1 MLELKNIRKT
11 YVVGDFVQ
19 NALNGISVKF
29 RRNEFVAIVGA
40 SGSGK
45 TTTLNIIGGLDRYDD
60 GDLIIKGTS
69 TKKFKDSDWDAYRN
83 TSIGFVFQSYN
94 LITHITVLDNVE
106 MGMTLS
112 GLNASERR
120 TRALEVLTR
129 VGLKDHVHK
138 RPNQLSGGQMQRVA
152 IARAL
157 SNNPEIIMADE
168 PTGAL
173 DSKTSIQIM
182 ELIREIAK
190 DKLVILVTHN
200 AEIAH
205 QYATRIISM
214 KDGNI
219 VDDTNPLTKE
229 EETQKFN
236 YQLKRTA
243 MSFIQALKLSYN
255 NIKTKLKRT
264 LITAFAGSIGI
275 IGVALV
281 LSLSA
286 GLNTQIDALQ
296 GGTLSD
302 FPLLISQ
309 TTTTFSR
316 PADVIVN
323 DDTDSDFPSG
333 TTLFV
338 KDQAVDS
345 VLHNN
350 IFTDDF
356 LDYLG
361 DIDPTLINEVS
372 LAYGVTMNLLT
383 TVDEDQSIA
392 TVSNSNLGWNMLPGN
407 ADFVQN
413 SYDLLAGN
421 YPTDAN
427 ELVLLVDTYN
437 QIDVRVTTALGINPD
452 IAEIDFDDIVGR
464 NLKLIDNDDF
474 YVKNTISGLYY
485 PNVDKQSMFDSVNSL
500 ELTITGIIRLNEEA
514 SSSFLQTRGIYY
526 LPSLTDYALASA
538 NDSLIA
544 SEQMNSSTSV
554 LSGQLLTETQRN
566 ALLKSLGAI
575 TTPSAIRIYSI
586 DFEAK
591 EQVKAYIDAYNE
603 DRDEVD
609 QIVYTDLAE
618 TITST
623 IGSFVD
629 TITYVLVAF
638 IAISLL
644 VSSIMIGIITYISVL
659 ERTKEIGI
667 LRSLGA
673 RKKDISRVFIAETVI
688 VGFVAGMIGVSVA
701 FVLTIPINIVIN
713 RFVPEINNL
722 AQVQPLSAFLLIA
735 ISISLT
741 FIAGLLPSS
750 LAAKKDPVEALRTD

>member
-1 MLELKNIRKT
+1 MLELKNVRKT
-11 YVVGDFVQ
+11 YIVGDFKQ
-19 NALNGISVKF
+19 NALNGISIKF

-69 TKKFKDSDWDAYRN
+69 TKQFKDSDWDAYRN

-112 GLNASERR
+112 GLNPSERR
-120 TRALEVLTR
+120 QRALEVLDR
-129 VGLKDHVHK
+129 VGLSEHVHK

-200 AEIAH
+200 SEIAH
-205 QYATRIISM
+205 QYANRIVQM

-219 VDDTNPLTKE
+219 VDDSNPLIE
-229 EETQKFN
+229 EENTLN
-236 YQLKRTA
+236 YKLKHTA
-243 MSFIQALKLSYN
+243 MSFFQALKLSYN
-255 NIKTKLKRT
+255 NIRTKLKRT

-286 GLNTQIDALQ
+286 GLNVQISDLQ

-302 FPLLISQ
+302 FPLLITQ
-309 TTTTFSR
+309 TTTTFTR
-316 PADVIVN
+316 PADVIIN
-323 DDTDSDFPSG
+323 EDTEDDFPDGS
-333 TTLFV
+333 TVFV
-338 KDQAVDS
+338 RDQAVDN
-345 VLHNN
+345 VTHTN
-350 IFTDDF
+350 IFTDEF
-356 LDYLG
+356 LAYLE
-361 DIDPTLINEVS
+361 DVDSSLINEIS
-372 LAYGVTMNLLT
+372 YGYGVSMNLLT
-383 TVDEDQSIA
+383 QTDEGPIA
-392 TVSNSNLGWNMLPGN
+392 SVSNSSLGWTMLPGN
-407 ADFVQN
+407 SEFVQ
-413 SYDLLAGN
+413 STYDLLAGD
-421 YPTDAN
+421 YPDSYN
-427 ELVLLVDTYN
+427 EVVMLVDTYN
-437 QIDVRVTTALGINPD
+437 QIDVRVTTALGIDPNTEELDFTD
-452 IAEIDFDDIVGR
+452 IIGR
-464 NLKLIDNDDF
+464 ELRLVDNDDY
-474 YVKNTISGLYY
+474 YVKSLITNLYAPNPDKDALFNSPNTTSL
-485 PNVDKQSMFDSVNSL
+485 SV
-500 ELTITGIIRLNEEA
+500 TGIIRLNPEA
-514 SSSFLQTRGIYY
+514 ASSFLQTRGIYY
-526 LPSLTDYALASA
+526 LPDLADFVLGNASTSA
-538 NDSLIA
+538 IAMDQEA
-544 SEQMNSSTSV
+544 SETNVIT
-554 LSGQLLTETQRN
+554 GQLLTTSQKN
-566 ALLKSLGAI
+566 ALLRSFGAD
-575 TTPSAIRIYSI
+575 TMPFTIRIYSV

-591 EQVKAYIDAYNE
+591 EAVKAYIDAYNE
-603 DRDEVD
+603 DLEEVD
-609 QIVYTDLAE
+609 HIIYTDLAE

-638 IAISLL
+638 SAISLL

-673 RKKDISRVFIAETVI
+673 RKRDISRVFIAETVI
-688 VGFVAGMIGVSVA
+688 VGFVAGMMGVSIA
-701 FVLTIPINIVIN
+701 YLLTIPINII
-713 RFVPEINNL
+713 INNL
-722 AQVQPLSAFLLIA
+722 VPDIKNLAQLQFSAGASLIT
-735 ISISLT
+735 ISILLT
-741 FIAGLLPSS
+741 FVAGLIPSS
-750 LAAKKDPVEALRTD
+750 IAAKKDPVEALRTD

>member
-19 NALNGISVKF
+19 NALNGISLKF

-94 LITHITVLDNVE
+94 LITHISVLDNVE

-120 TRALEVLTR
+120 ARALEVLTK
-129 VGLKDHVHK
+129 VGLKDHVNK
-138 RPNQLSGGQMQRVA
+138 KPNQLSGGQMQRVA

-182 ELIREIAK
+182 ELISEIAK

-200 AEIAH
+200 SEIAH
-205 QYATRIISM
+205 QYANRIISM

-219 VDDTNPLTKE
+219 VEDTNPLIDDVDSQ
-229 EETQKFN
+229 ETR

-243 MSFIQALKLSYN
+243 MSFVQALKLSYN

-286 GLNTQIDALQ
+286 GLNTQIDTLQ

-309 TTTTFSR
+309 TTTTFTR

-323 DDTDSDFPSG
+323 DGSEDDFPDG
-333 TTLFV
+333 TTLHV
-338 KDQAVDS
+338 RDQSVDS
-345 VLHNN
+345 VIHTN
-350 IFTDDF
+350 IFTDEF
-356 LDYLG
+356 IDYLN
-361 DIDPTLINEVS
+361 DVDPTLVNEIS
-372 LAYGVTMNLLT
+372 YGYAVTMNLLT
-383 TVDEDQSIA
+383 VLDSDQTIASVTPSSI
-392 TVSNSNLGWNMLPGN
+392 GWSMLPGN
-407 ADFVQN
+407 ADFVEE
-413 SYDLLAGN
+413 SYDLLAGS
-421 YPTDAN
+421 YPENAN

-437 QIDVRVTTALGINPD
+437 QIDIRVTTALGMDPD
-452 IAEIDFDDIVGR
+452 IEEIDFSDILNR
-464 NLKLIDNDDF
+464 KLKLVTNDD
-474 YVKNTISGLYY
+474 YYQKNLMTGLYY
-485 PNVDKQSMFDSVNSL
+485 PNMDKQAMYDSADSL
-500 ELTITGIIRLNEEA
+500 ELTIAGIIRLNPDA
-514 SSSFLQTRGIYY
+514 SSSFLQTRGVYY
-526 LPSLTDYALASA
+526 LPALSQIALDSAS
-538 NDSLIA
+538 DSSIA
-544 SEQMNSSTSV
+544 IEQVDSNTS
-554 LSGQLLTETQRN
+554 LLTGQILTESQKS
-566 ALLKSLGAI
+566 ALLRTLGA
-575 TTPSAIRIYSI
+575 TTSPSTIRIYSI

-591 EQVKAYIDAYNE
+591 EAVKAYIDAFNE
-603 DRDEVD
+603 DKDEAD
-609 QIVYTDLAE
+609 TIVYTDLAE

-688 VGFVAGMIGVSVA
+688 VGFVAGVIGVAVA
-701 FVLTIPINIVIN
+701 FFLTIPINIIIS
-713 RFVPEINNL
+713 RFVPEITNL
-722 AQVQPLSAFLLIA
+722 AQVQPLSSITL
-735 ISISLT
+735 ISISILLT

-750 LAAKKDPVEALRTD
+750 IAAKKDPVEALRTD